1 MKKEKL
7 LLLSSLLFLSLSVNS
22 CAFLEKENADSQNHI
37 TQKWLS
43 DPRSVEAEL
52 LVIIK
57 NVEVLKGDSLIANNK
72 RMGIPENTPPTF
84 RLWSS
89 QPKNYINQRDV
100 QYLGVSPA
108 PTESFTEDENQN
120 LIYYWD
126 LLKSM
131 KTGDSLIISRKI
143 RYTVYN
149 FKTPENIDQIDSTA
163 FYEDDPERFLISE
176 EFIEITDSIKE
187 KALEITAG
195 ETNPVKKSKLLY
207 DWVRGN
213 MKYTWNVPERSAQ
226 SALRTCS
233 GDCGQY
239 SYLFIALCRASGIPA
254 RLVSGFMLAP
264 DTSSYH
270 VWSEVQFPGTG
281 WLPVDC
287 TDKNGFLSLDN
298 RRLVTS
304 RGMNIPLFNV
314 PEWANYK
321 NNEAKDDRTDFMQM
335 VTVVMSGVKASIRT
349 QRIIHKYS
357 K

>member
-7 LLLSSLLFLSLSVNS
+7 LLLSSLLLLSLGVNS
-22 CAFLEKENADSQNHI
+22 CTFIENSNKDTQNHI
-37 TQKWLS
+37 THNWLGE
-43 DPRSVEAEL
+43 PRFVEAEL

-57 NVEVLKGDSLIANNK
+57 NVEILKGDSLINHNK
-72 RMGIPENTPPTF
+72 RMGIPKNTPPTF

-100 QYLGVSPA
+100 QYLSVSPA

-120 LIYYWD
+120 LIHYWD
-126 LLKSM
+126 LMKSL
-131 KTGDSLIISRKI
+131 KTGDSLVISRKV

-149 FKTPENIDQIDSTA
+149 LTTPDNIDQINSSA
-163 FYEDDPERFLISE
+163 FFEDDPTRFLISE
-176 EFIEITDSIKE
+176 EFLEITDSIKA
-187 KALEITAG
+187 KAAEVTVG
-195 ETNPVKKSKLLY
+195 ETNSVKKTKLLY

-213 MKYTWNVPERSAQ
+213 MEYTWNVPERSAE

-233 GDCGQY
+233 GDCGQF

-264 DTSSYH
+264 DTISYH

-314 PEWANYK
+314 PEWADYK
-321 NNEAKDDRTDFMQM
+321 NSEAKEDRTDFMQM
-335 VTVVMSGVKASIRT
+335 VTVVMSGVKANIRT
-349 QRIIHKYS
+349 QRIIHKFT

>member
-7 LLLSSLLFLSLSVNS
+7 LLLSSILLLSLGVNS
-22 CAFLEKENADSQNHI
+22 CTFLEKSNVDFQEQIIKSL
-37 TQKWLS
+37 LS
-43 DPRSVEAEL
+43 EPRFVEAEL

-57 NVEVLKGDSLIANNK
+57 NVEILNGDSLIANNK

-126 LLKSM
+126 LMKSLK
-131 KTGDSLIISRKI
+131 TVDSLVISRKV
-143 RYTVYN
+143 RYTLYN
-149 FKTPENIDQIDSTA
+149 LKTPENIDQIDPNA
-163 FYEDDPERFLISE
+163 FFEDDPARFLISE
-176 EFIEITDSIKE
+176 DFIEITDSIKE
-187 KALEITAG
+187 KAAEITAG
-195 ETNPVKKSKLLY
+195 ETNSVKKTKLIY
-207 DWVRGN
+207 DWVNGN
-213 MKYTWNVPERSAQ
+213 MKYTWNVPERSAR
-226 SALRTCS
+226 SALKTCS

-314 PEWANYK
+314 PDWADYK
-321 NNEAKDDRTDFMQM
+321 NSEAKDDHTDFMQM
-335 VTVVMSGVKASIRT
+335 VTVVMSGVKANIRT
-349 QRIIHKYS
+349 QRIILKYS